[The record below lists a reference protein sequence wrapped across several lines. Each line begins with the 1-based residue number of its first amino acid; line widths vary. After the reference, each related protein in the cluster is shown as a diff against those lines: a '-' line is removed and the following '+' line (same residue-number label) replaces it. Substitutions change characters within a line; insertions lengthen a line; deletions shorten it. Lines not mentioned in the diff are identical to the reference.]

1 MRIER
6 RAGGF
11 AAAVGLLAL
20 AVAWIAEHRL
30 LMAPCA
36 LCLMERWPYRA
47 MFLLGLLAVVLPR
60 AGRAVLGLIA
70 LSLAAAILVSLAHVG
85 VEQGWWPDPWPACM
99 APQFHGGSF
108 AERLASMPR
117 HPVKPC
123 DSPNRLFNM
132 LPASMATLDLVY
144 AVLISALFAL
154 IVRSRRTP

>member
-6 RAGGF
+6 RAGLF
-11 AAAVGLLAL
+11 AVLTGLLAL
-20 AVAWIAEHRL
+20 AVAAIAEHQL

-47 MFLLGLLAVVLPR
+47 LFLLGLVAVLLARPPR
-60 AGRAVLGLIA
+60 LVLGLIA
-70 LSLAAAILVSLAHVG
+70 LSFGFAILISLAHVG

-99 APQFHGGSF
+99 APRFHGGSL

-123 DSPNRLFNM
+123 DSPNRLFNA
-132 LPASMATLDLVY
+132 LPVSMATLDLVY
-144 AVLISALFAL
+144 AVLTSAVFAL
-154 IVRSRRTP
+154 TVRSRSTP